1 MYKDEETNTQEKK
14 FGKLTITPS
23 TPAMSTVC
31 SRWEGD
37 FERYHMNEIIYIVDG
52 ECVLTINGCTYIA
65 TPQNLVLVPKHS
77 SFSHRL
83 TSKKKL
89 TYFSVKLDAEL
100 FGQSLFEYLEL
111 TADNHVVAV
120 PDGNKVYSIIESCV
134 SNCTDFYAYR
144 LNLCSQLSQILSIYV
159 EQRLSD
165 RKKMP
170 EDIDDHFE
178 PVIDYMKRNLDKNIA
193 IDELAKIVHMP
204 ASTFNRKFLHAFGIS
219 PIRYYDNLRI
229 QKVVELI
236 THSDWPI
243 SKISHAIGIDNK
255 YYFAKFFMKHMNV
268 SPYEYLDIFRH
279 DLNE

>member
-1 MYKDEETNTQEKK
+1 MHTEETIAQEKK
-14 FGKLTITPS
+14 FGRLTITPS

-37 FERYHMNEIIYIVDG
+37 FERYHMNEIMYIVDG
-52 ECVLTINGCTYIA
+52 ECVLTINGYTYIA
-65 TPQNLVLVPKHS
+65 TSQNLVLVPKHA

-120 PDGNKVYSIIESCV
+120 PDGNKVHSIIESCV

-159 EQRLSD
+159 EQRLSE
-165 RKKMP
+165 RKKMS
-170 EDIDDHFE
+170 EDIDNHFE
-178 PVIDYMKRNLDKNIA
+178 PVIDYMKKNLDKNIS
-193 IDELAKIVHMP
+193 INELSKIVHMP
-204 ASTFNRKFLHAFGIS
+204 ASTFNRKFLNTFGIS

-236 THSDWPI
+236 VHSDWPI

-255 YYFAKFFMKHMNV
+255 YYFVKFFMKHMNI
-268 SPYEYLDIFRH
+268 SPYEYLDVFRR
-279 DLNE
+279 DMNG

>member
-1 MYKDEETNTQEKK
+1 MYTEETTTQEKK
-14 FGKLTITPS
+14 FGRLTITPS

-37 FERYHMNEIIYIVDG
+37 YERYYMNEIMYIVDG
-52 ECVLTINGCTYIA
+52 ECVLTINGYTYIA
-65 TPQNLVLVPKHS
+65 TSQNLVLVPKHA

-111 TADNHVVAV
+111 TADNHVIAV

-159 EQRLSD
+159 EERLSE

-178 PVIDYMKRNLDKNIA
+178 PVIDYMKKNLDKNIA
-193 IDELAKIVHMP
+193 INELSKIVHMP
-204 ASTFNRKFLHAFGIS
+204 ASTFNRKFLHTFGIS

-268 SPYEYLDIFRH
+268 SPYEYMDIFRH
-279 DLNE
+279 DLNG